1 MSQGVKRLTVKDY
14 YKHFLSVYGVLAAA
28 VAGFPVLS
36 TLLPG
41 NWAAY
46 FFPPLGD
53 QSPPVRAAALVL
65 GAAVTLVVYFGKD
78 VLAGVKKRGR
88 VWVLVAPL
96 ALALAGLLAFFVMS
110 QLFVRSLPIPG
121 GDAEVVVSVGYERTP
136 YTLSRFPEA
145 TDWELLRQ
153 RGPTEEEIERLW
165 TPGSVV
171 KARLGL
177 YLSYLTFLLSAVAV
191 GSLGVLFDRL
201 GPPPDA

>member
-1 MSQGVKRLTVKDY
+1 MSQRVRRLTVKDY

-28 VAGFPVLS
+28 VAGFPMLS
-36 TLLPG
+36 KLLPD

-65 GAAVTLVVYFGKD
+65 GAAVTLVVT
-78 VLAGVKKRGR
+78 KRGR
-88 VWVLVAPL
+88 MWVLVAPL
-96 ALALAGLLAFFVMS
+96 ALAAAGLLAFFVLS

-136 YTLSRFPEA
+136 YALSRFPEA

>member
-1 MSQGVKRLTVKDY
+1 MSQRVRRLTVKDY

-28 VAGFPVLS
+28 VAGFPMLS
-36 TLLPG
+36 KLLPD

-78 VLAGVKKRGR
+78 VLADVTKRGR
-88 VWVLVAPL
+88 MWVLVAPL
-96 ALALAGLLAFFVMS
+96 ALAAAGLLAFFVLS

-136 YTLSRFPEA
+136 YALSRFPEA